1 LVGGDGD
8 RIVVLKSIMENEK
21 LQSNVA
27 NLKLQNVS
35 VDVYANTSKGK
46 KLTFE
51 EDLSVTVNFPLI
63 SKK

>member
-1 LVGGDGD
+1 LVGGEGDG
-8 RIVVLKSIMENEK
+8 IVVLKSIMENEK

>member
-1 LVGGDGD
+1 MVGGDGD

-27 NLKLQNVS
+27 NLKMQNVS

-46 KLTFE
+46 KQTFE
-51 EDLSVTVNFPLI
+51 EYLSVTVNIPLI
-63 SKK
+63 SRK